1 MDINRP
7 IGQQLNSGY
16 NFQAA
21 ADTAKDSLNSASN
34 TFSGMRDSINE
45 SVKDFGSKDA
55 STLGN
60 EFLDSNSLIAKFVFL
75 LLVLIV
81 FMILFNLGIY
91 IISYFVTP
99 TKDPYVIKGLIN
111 GYESKV
117 ITQDPKLGNSV
128 TIYRSNNESKGIEFT
143 WSVWLKRVNV
153 DAHQD
158 TNNQYHRQNQHVFSK
173 GLTTNKIAPIVNNSS
188 GSTTTTYEQDVDTY
202 EAGGNG
208 PAVYFLTDNATGTFA
223 DNEIALNKL
232 QIVMDTVDPE
242 TPKEIIIIDDIPT
255 KKWFHLAIRV
265 QNKIMDIY
273 INGTVVKRVT
283 FESLPKQNYGDVYVC
298 KDGGFSGQLSD
309 LRYFDSAL
317 NVFQLKN
324 IVYNGP
330 NLRSA
335 DADKNRN
342 YDYLSNT
349 WYVDTN

>member
-34 TFSGMRDSINE
+34 SFSGVRDSINE

-99 TKDPYVIKGLIN
+99 SKDPYVIKGLIN

-153 DAHQD
+153 DAHED
-158 TNNQYHRQNQHVFSK
+158 TNSTYHRQNQHVFSK
-173 GLTTNKIAPIVNNSS
+173 GLTTNKINSDS
-188 GSTTTTYEQDVDTY
+188 SETNVFTY

-208 PAVYFLTDNATGTFA
+208 PAVYFLTDNNNNTGKFEN
-223 DNEIALNKL
+223 NEIAQNKL
-232 QIVMDTVDPE
+232 QIVMDTVDPNSPTE
-242 TPKEIIIIDDIPT
+242 NIIIDDIPT